1 MLKIAIC
8 DDNQFFC
15 SEIETIILKNK
26 DKLNKQHLNID
37 IFYSGQQLYSH
48 LNQNHKYDIIFLD
61 IEMES
66 LNGVEVGK
74 KIRNDLN
81 DDDTQIIYV
90 SSNASYA
97 MQLFQNRP
105 ANFLIKP
112 VKETDIVEQ
121 LKKSIAYID
130 RNKLIFSFSNNKDY
144 YNLSYKDII
153 YFESRNRKVI
163 IHTVL
168 KDYEIYAKLSDIMD
182 TLPSLV
188 FFKIHKS
195 YVINYNFIQHID
207 YDSITLTSGLILPI
221 SQSQRKTV
229 RLSLL
234 NLRREFSM
242 ND

>member
-15 SEIETIILKNK
+15 SEIETIILN
-26 DKLNKQHLNID
+26 NKQKINKQNITID
-37 IFYSGQQLYSH
+37 IFYSGEQLYKH
-48 LNQNHKYDIIFLD
+48 LKSSHKYDIIFLD

-74 KIRNDLN
+74 KIRNDLL

-90 SSNASYA
+90 SSNSSYA

-112 VKETDIVEQ
+112 IDEKDIIEQ

-130 RNKLIFSFSNNKDY
+130 KNKLIFSFYSNKEY

-153 YFESRNRKVI
+153 YFESNNRKVI
-163 IHTVL
+163 IHTL
-168 KDYEIYAKLSDIMD
+168 QKKYEIYSKLSDIMD
-182 TLPSLV
+182 NLPSLV

-195 YVINYNFIQHID
+195 YVINYNFIKHID
-207 YDSITLTSGLILPI
+207 YDSITLNSGLKLPI
-221 SQSQRKTV
+221 SQSQRKIV
-229 RLSLL
+229 RGSLL